1 MLDLTDEKVRS
12 HLGVTEQDV
21 VSDDYAVTQ
30 AIGVAARNAR
40 FDAVLAPAAALP
52 SCKTLAVFVN
62 ALPKAKAER
71 SEVRQP
77 PPRLADLLPV
87 IRPHEDVPDAV
98 RRVLNAELGG

>member
-1 MLDLTDEKVRS
+1 MRVQKKQGGQRQSHHAQSAARSRFVAASAASVDLVVLDLTDEKVRS

-52 SCKTLAVFVN
+52 GCKTLVVCLQN
-62 ALPKAKAER
+62 N
-71 SEVRQP
+71 
-77 PPRLADLLPV
+77 RL
-87 IRPHEDVPDAV
+87 
-98 RRVLNAELGG
+98 VLR